1 MKWNTRSK
9 GGGETPQ
16 AAGTAEQA
24 PAAVETA
31 EKAGKERK
39 RGASRVRLFFFAL
52 ILGAALA
59 FCAVGYL
66 ESLQISAPAIT
77 SSLLKEELKYVKDLV
92 TVEYRYTNADKAEFP
107 GRVLFGQN
115 IPFTGKSFIVS
126 YDGVIKYGV
135 DLSAVEIRVSEAAKT
150 VTVTVPR
157 SKVISHE
164 MPEEGFRALDEKNGL
179 FNRIQIDDVTEFR
192 RTQKDA
198 MEAKAVE
205 MGLPRQ
211 AQEQSGNAIEAL
223 LRATPGMDEYQLN
236 IKYE

>member
-1 MKWNTRSK
+1 MKWNTRTK

-16 AAGTAEQA
+16 A
-24 PAAVETA
+24 VETA
-31 EKAGKERK
+31 ETTEKKRK
-39 RGASRVRLFFFAL
+39 RGPSRVKLFFFAL

-66 ESLQISAPAIT
+66 DSLQISAPAIT

-115 IPFTGKSFIVS
+115 VPFTGKSFIVS

-135 DLSAVEIRVSEAAKT
+135 DLSAVDIRVSEGAKT
-150 VTVTVPR
+150 VTVKIPP
-157 SKVISHE
+157 SKIISHE
-164 MPEEGFRALDEKNGL
+164 IPESSFKALDEKNGL
-179 FNRIQIDDVTEFR
+179 FNKIRIDDVTEFR
-192 RTQKDA
+192 RTQKEA
-198 MEAKAVE
+198 MEAKAVQ

-211 AQEQSGNAIEAL
+211 AQEQSGAAIEAL
-223 LRATPGMDEYQLN
+223 LKATPGMDAYQL
-236 IKYE
+236 KLQYE

>member
-1 MKWNTRSK
+1 MKSNTRSK
-9 GGGETPQ
+9 ADAEEVQ
-16 AAGTAEQA
+16 TAE
-24 PAAVETA
+24 PP
-31 EKAGKERK
+31 RR
-39 RGASRVRLFFFAL
+39 RGPSRVKIFFFAL
-52 ILGAALA
+52 LLGAGLA
-59 FCAVGYL
+59 FWATTYFDAAQPV
-66 ESLQISAPAIT
+66 SPTIT
-77 SSLLKEELKYVKDLV
+77 SSILKEELKYVKDLV

-107 GRVLFGQN
+107 GHVLFGQSV
-115 IPFTGKSFIVS
+115 PFTGKSFIVS

>member
-1 MKWNTRSK
+1 MKSNTRSK
-9 GGGETPQ
+9 ADAEEVE
-16 AAGTAEQA
+16 AA
-24 PAAVETA
+24 
-31 EKAGKERK
+31 ERPRR
-39 RGASRVRLFFFAL
+39 RGPSRVKIFLFAL
-52 ILGAALA
+52 LLGAGLALWA
-59 FCAVGYL
+59 TNHFDAAQP
-66 ESLQISAPAIT
+66 SSPTIT
-77 SSLLKEELKYVKDLV
+77 SSILKEELKYVKDLV

-107 GRVLFGQN
+107 GHVLFGQSV
-115 IPFTGKSFIVS
+115 PFTGKSFIVS

>member
-1 MKWNTRSK
+1 MKSNTRSK
-9 GGGETPQ
+9 ADAEEVE
-16 AAGTAEQA
+16 AA
-24 PAAVETA
+24 
-31 EKAGKERK
+31 ERPRR
-39 RGASRVRLFFFAL
+39 RGPSRVKIFLFAL
-52 ILGAALA
+52 LLGAGLALWA
-59 FCAVGYL
+59 TNYFDAA
-66 ESLQISAPAIT
+66 QPASPTIT
-77 SSLLKEELKYVKDLV
+77 SSILKEELKYVKDLV

-107 GRVLFGQN
+107 GHVLFGQSV
-115 IPFTGKSFIVS
+115 PFTGKSFIVS